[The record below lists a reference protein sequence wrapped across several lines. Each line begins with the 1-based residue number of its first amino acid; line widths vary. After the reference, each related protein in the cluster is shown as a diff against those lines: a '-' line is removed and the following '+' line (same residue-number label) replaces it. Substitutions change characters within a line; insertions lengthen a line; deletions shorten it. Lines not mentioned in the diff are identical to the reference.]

1 MNIPFSQRYG
11 YVKSTDVIV
20 REELSGAILNTV
32 MNSFTE
38 LYNKYGFSYDELYQM
53 NFDFARYYLNLGFE
67 EINKKHLSLMKRMTG
82 ISDLIQ

>member
-11 YVKSTDVIV
+11 YVKPADVIV

-38 LYNKYGFSYDELYQM
+38 LYNKYGFSNDEL
-53 NFDFARYYLNLGFE
+53 
-67 EINKKHLSLMKRMTG
+67 SLV
-82 ISDLIQ
+82 SH